1 MEFLASEMEISQLMI
16 DQQNSK
22 MEKFASN
29 LRSVMEELKRIQN
42 NHYNERVELKNLIQ
56 SLQQTI
62 GANFSR
68 FSSPVNWP
76 LLQSHLLKINPPKEG
91 SIMCAP
97 SNLMFGHFNSNPQN
111 IPHINDRSDDNRQT
125 SYDPTFP
132 PSLTRI
138 CTDGCIGWSGCWIT
152 ST

>member
-68 FSSPVNWP
+68 FSSPVN
-76 LLQSHLLKINPPKEG
+76 
-91 SIMCAP
+91 
-97 SNLMFGHFNSNPQN
+97 
-111 IPHINDRSDDNRQT
+111 
-125 SYDPTFP
+125 
-132 PSLTRI
+132 
-138 CTDGCIGWSGCWIT
+138 
-152 ST
+152 